1 MHVRLKVYRNSL
13 MPLSN
18 SVYVELLRNLDLKII
33 FIVVILADN
42 IGKHDLRV
50 FTCASAADSSQDVHH

>member
-1 MHVRLKVYRNSL
+1 